1 MDKTESRLFKFINY
15 IPASYKFFED
25 DLEQLLTS
33 QKSLLSELNVI
44 YNTSKQLAN
53 NQVSLDDFKKVLETI
68 TLMEIL
74 PIGIWEYDAEVTDVE
89 KQMIYSSTV
98 KQFDQDEIQDLAIFV
113 YDSLV
118 ASEKV
123 VSKMINQCGK
133 PSSQPNYPPVLDV
146 FTQPAKQDSSAPQNE

>member
-15 IPASYKFFED
+15 IPASYDFFED

-33 QKSLLSELNVI
+33 QKSLRSELNVI
-44 YNTSKQLAN
+44 YNTSKQLADN
-53 NQVSLDDFKKVLETI
+53 EVSLDDFKNVLETI

-74 PIGIWEYDAEVTDVE
+74 PIGIWEYDSEVNDVE

-98 KQFDQDEIQDLAIFV
+98 NQFDQDEIQDLAIFV

-118 ASEKV
+118 ASEKI
-123 VSKMINQCGK
+123 VSKMINQCGE
-133 PSSQPNYPPVLDV
+133 PTSQPNYPPVLDV
-146 FTQPAKQDSSAPQNE
+146 FTQPTNQDSSAPQNE